1 MKTHAPM
8 KQTQK
13 ARGRGSTLA
22 RANAVAA
29 RARFLRNR
37 EIPPSASVRA
47 FRLAAPFRSP
57 ASFIRLTSRLA
68 LSPSRRRRRRPQPPA
83 RASAGA
89 RAALTP
95 VAISPLFTVDGSEL
109 ARARGPIDRAAATRR
124 PPTTTHGGRRRVAAA
139 ATPPTDASTSSV
151 CADKE
156 TRARRHDLMR
166 DVAKRRVR
174 GGDGGDDDANANA
187 CSVATVTV
195 LRVDAR
201 VPFGAGKKRGD
212 GPPRPIAEDRARA
225 TVDVPSS
232 ILPLYRAEPQR
243 RPNAVTPAFN
253 PGKIQPPSTRRDAFA
268 TRPTRAAAA
277 AAARGGTSAASSS
290 ALPPVDDLHIG
301 GERAA
306 AVEATERGAAA
317 TTTRAKNAIRYV
329 LSHTGS
335 HTTASAW

>member
-124 PPTTTHGGRRRVAAA
+124 PPTTHGGRRRVAAA
-139 ATPPTDASTSSV
+139 ATPPPDASTSSV

-201 VPFGAGKKRGD
+201 VPFGAGKKRG
-212 GPPRPIAEDRARA
+212 
-225 TVDVPSS
+225 
-232 ILPLYRAEPQR
+232 R
-243 RPNAVTPAFN
+243 RT
-253 PGKIQPPSTRRDAFA
+253 
-268 TRPTRAAAA
+268 AASD
-277 AAARGGTSAASSS
+277 RGGS
-290 ALPPVDDLHIG
+290 
-301 GERAA
+301 RACD
-306 AVEATERGAAA
+306 G
-317 TTTRAKNAIRYV
+317 
-329 LSHTGS
+329 
-335 HTTASAW
+335 